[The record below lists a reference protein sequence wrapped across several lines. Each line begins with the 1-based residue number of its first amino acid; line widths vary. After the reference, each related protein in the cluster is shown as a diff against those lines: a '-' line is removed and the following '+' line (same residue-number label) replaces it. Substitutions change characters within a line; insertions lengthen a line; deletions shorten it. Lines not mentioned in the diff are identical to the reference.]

1 MNDRQRIEACIIPA
15 LVYRVVKGLEDVQ
28 ETDEEKEIC
37 ETIASAS
44 LQASSEPL
52 SDLLPIR
59 AGQIARRLGREYR
72 AVAAVID
79 GSSNAQCMLAIYYLL
94 EGLLQE
100 ERLTIYEGNYFADAL
115 QLYMKSIE
123 KFFDE
128 EKLDAAAQKRAVQMR
143 KVLNANGYFK

>member
-15 LVYRVVKGLEDVQ
+15 LLYRVVKGLEDVQ
-28 ETDEEKEIC
+28 ETDEEKRIC
-37 ETIASAS
+37 QTIIQAS

-52 SDLLPIR
+52 NEFLPDK
-59 AGQIARRLGREYR
+59 AGQLARRLGREYK
-72 AVAAVID
+72 AAAAVID
-79 GSSNAQCMLAIYYLL
+79 GSSNAQCLLAIYYLL

-115 QLYMKSIE
+115 QLYMGSIE

-128 EKLDAAAQKRAVQMR
+128 EKLDAAAQKRAHQMR
-143 KVLNANGYFK
+143 KVLRENGYFK